1 MTLFWTFLI
10 YRLDHFGDISSAAI
24 WFAAVYSTNLRLK
37 YEKLHMTLKVSHNKV
52 QEAKYLLFLQIF
64 REPSKITS
72 LFVTVWAFP
81 RRSVKQSQ
89 TSRQQTNNY
98 RETLSCPLF
107 CQHGSVKWWIW
118 DLWLYGV
125 QLRTGL
131 KKPFVNCLSRWI
143 RNQFSNFERLSLRS
157 QPVTLLVMD
166 NFAMFRLGYGFLH
179 KKKIQLRFRCL

>member
-1 MTLFWTFLI
+1 MLRYDSLLFTPQT
-10 YRLDHFGDISSAAI
+10 YASSMRNFI
-24 WFAAVYSTNLRLK
+24 WRS
-37 YEKLHMTLKVSHNKV
+37 KLVTIRYKKPNICF
-52 QEAKYLLFLQIF
+52 FLQIF